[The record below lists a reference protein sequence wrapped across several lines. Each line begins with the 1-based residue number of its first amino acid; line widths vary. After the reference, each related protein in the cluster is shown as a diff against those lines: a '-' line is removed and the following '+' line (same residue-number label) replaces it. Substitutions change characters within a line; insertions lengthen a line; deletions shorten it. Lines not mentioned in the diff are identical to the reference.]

1 MKMKAVSLY
10 MSWQYAKCMREAV
23 YRAGVEE
30 QVGPQA
36 WVKKEEADAREG
48 ADVEFTNLHP
58 NTSEKT

>member
-1 MKMKAVSLY
+1 